1 MLTMF
6 AEIGDPLDKGAC
18 TFADLLL
25 ESSLKSAVFF
35 AKPPDGGPYVIVR
48 YIGLPP
54 LRGESFDIALESF
67 VNQVVT
73 RHRLLADFR
82 PTAVAAAEM
91 NSAPPGFADTNFIR
105 V

>member
-35 AKPPDGGPYVIVR
+35 AKPPDGGPT
-48 YIGLPP
+48 
-54 LRGESFDIALESF
+54 S
-67 VNQVVT
+67 
-73 RHRLLADFR
+73 
-82 PTAVAAAEM
+82 
-91 NSAPPGFADTNFIR
+91 
-105 V
+105 